1 VGTGPQEAE
10 LRAQFAAEPWC
21 TFTGFVNQADL
32 SNIMQESDVLC
43 VPSIW
48 FENSPGVLI
57 QALGLGL
64 PVLGSNIGGIPELV
78 EHGRNGLV
86 LPPGDVEAWRSA
98 LEDVLQ
104 TPEKL
109 RDWQS
114 HALAHATRFEQDH
127 LGKLTVDFIETVI
140 STDNAGRA

>member
-1 VGTGPQEAE
+1 
-10 LRAQFAAEPWC
+10 
-21 TFTGFVNQADL
+21 
-32 SNIMQESDVLC
+32 VLC

-78 EHGRNGLV
+78 EHGQNGLV

-98 LEDVLQ
+98 LEDLLQ
-104 TPEKL
+104 APERL
-109 RDWQS
+109 SDWRN
-114 HALAHATRFEQDH
+114 HALAHASRFEQDY
-127 LGKLTVDFIETVI
+127 LGKLTLEFIETVI
-140 STDNAGRA
+140 GTSNAGGP